1 MSLRLLLLLLAL
13 TPGLRAASAPDDK
26 LAGEDDKAVPTAVPT
41 PQGDERGPI
50 QVTRTSQ
57 AASSFDLPAFVVT
70 GGGERQSL
78 ARRKDLGGRLDTSGG
93 FKTSPG
99 EEGAGKDQLE
109 SQGGR
114 ESLESVTSSSQPF
127 VGGLRLSG
135 GYQPGYAASG
145 YLAQEMGPW
154 FWTLNGDAGGSEGG
168 PKQPNMRDPALRDA
182 QSLHARAGWRGEDG
196 WTLSGFGNGAYA
208 SAVPQPYLSGQTA
221 ALKRSAMDGGLDA
234 QGRWLGVDLSGRLQG
249 GAYGAQAPG
258 GDLSEDQAGLD
269 LELSHRF
276 NGHTGSA
283 LLEGA
288 LKVDSS
294 SMAWA
299 GARRSRTLLRGS
311 LISRFQA
318 FKGDRLG
325 LGLVLDA
332 VSGDDQSFQLG
343 PLLRLEQRLGG
354 GFSLKASLDSG
365 LRLSRLMDGA
375 EPLQPWH
382 APDPS
387 LKPAR
392 LALDGAA
399 DLAWALGP
407 LRLGLGAYM
416 QQGEDWFLPQS
427 SALSVLAVDKA
438 VRGWRLLGLRV
449 QQAWQQGDWS
459 QTASFKVQR
468 AELPDLPWMATYVP
482 NWAGDLGAAY
492 RHGPWKA
499 SLKLELL
506 GARQAAP
513 DGSLPLDPSADLS
526 ALCAYDLGPA
536 WTLFAEGRNL
546 TAQTVQAAPAYPDA
560 APYAGLGVEFRF

>member
-1 MSLRLLLLLLAL
+1 MSLRLLCLLLAL
-13 TPGLRAASAPDDK
+13 APSLRAASAPDDK

-41 PQGDERGPI
+41 PQGDERGPM

-99 EEGAGKDQLE
+99 EQGAGKDQLE

-114 ESLESVTSSSQPF
+114 ESLDSVSSTSQPF

-135 GYQPGYAASG
+135 GYQPSYAASG
-145 YLAQEMGPW
+145 YLAQELGPW
-154 FWTLNGDAGGSEGG
+154 FWTLNGDAASSEGG
-168 PKQPNMRDPALRDA
+168 PKQSNMRDPALRDA
-182 QSLHARAGWRGEDG
+182 EGLHARAGWRGEDG
-196 WTLSGFGNGAYA
+196 WAISGFGDGAYA
-208 SAVPQPYLSGQTA
+208 SAVPQPYFSGQTA
-221 ALKRSAMDGGLDA
+221 ALKRSAMNGGLDA
-234 QGRWLGVDLSGRLQG
+234 QGRSLGLDLSARLQG
-249 GAYGAQAPG
+249 GAYGAQVPG
-258 GDLSEDQAGLD
+258 GDLNEDQTGLD
-269 LELSHRF
+269 LEISHRF

-294 SMAWA
+294 SMTWGA
-299 GARRSRTLLRGS
+299 ARRSRTLLRGS

-318 FKGDRLG
+318 FKGNRLG
-325 LGLVLDA
+325 LGLAVDA
-332 VSGDDQSFQLG
+332 VTGDDQSFQLG
-343 PLLRLEQRLGG
+343 PLLRLEQRLGA

-375 EPLQPWH
+375 EALQPWH
-382 APDPS
+382 VPDPS
-387 LKPAR
+387 LKPAH
-392 LALDGAA
+392 LALDGAV
-399 DLAWALGP
+399 DLAWASGP
-407 LRLGLGAYM
+407 WRLSMGAYS

-427 SALSVLAVDKA
+427 NSLSVLAVDKA
-438 VRGWRLLGLRV
+438 VRGWRLLGLRA

-482 NWAGDLGAAY
+482 NWAGTLGAAY
-492 RHGPWKA
+492 RHGPWQA

-526 ALCAYDLGPA
+526 AYGSYDFGPA
-536 WTLFAEGRNL
+536 WTLFVEGRNL
-546 TAQTVQAAPAYPDA
+546 ASQTVQAAPAYPDA
-560 APYAGLGVEFRF
+560 APYVGLGVELRF